1 MAGKKPEMLQDTSLT
16 PIRLQL
22 IEKGEG
28 GRTVVRGEF
37 ARSDHATENK
47 RFYPGKIWE
56 GQIKRLG
63 KAMEDRRMYGELDHP
78 IDGRTSLQRVSHI
91 VTNMGMKNGLVI
103 GEAEILPTETGKQ
116 LETLLKSG
124 CKVGV
129 SSRGY
134 GTTKPNDDGMDV
146 VQEDYK
152 LVSFDFVA
160 DPADSTAYPEAF
172 FEGVEI
178 PGAEIMGEKADDTD
192 IRAHAK
198 DDATK
203 AAEWA
208 KKLDDEYAAK
218 KTADPEGKAAKGTD
232 SSVLADELLAKL
244 SDMRAEVRDEVRGE
258 LLSDPEVAGAR
269 TVVEKVKELLRPFVL
284 PEDAESVV
292 KGKDE
297 EIASLKKTLAERELK
312 IKEMEEDI
320 ERLGA
325 VAKEAGYKFFLER
338 HLNGDPDADL
348 IRKLIGDVKAYADS
362 KELKARVE
370 DIKTELQKKH
380 DEDKAIEE
388 RIAKEVTKAQQLAQ
402 ATAEEAGKKVKAAES
417 AAEKLA
423 EANKAM
429 ALKLYAEKRLRNNP
443 RSAKIRSLVE
453 RADPSTMDEV
463 DQIIDE
469 FATPEPHDDSEAED
483 LRSRIR
489 RRVKS
494 QTVEHD
500 AADEETRQVVTEDR
514 QIHGVNVSELRR
526 LSRIGDN

>member
-1 MAGKKPEMLQDTSLT
+1 MSVKPQLLVDTSLT

-37 ARSDHATENK
+37 ARGDHATENK
-47 RFYPGKIWE
+47 RFYPTKIWE

-78 IDGRTSLQRVSHI
+78 VDGRTSLQRVSHI
-91 VTNMGMKNGLVI
+91 VTTMGVKGGIVV
-103 GEAEILPTETGKQ
+103 GEAEILPTDTGKQ

-134 GTTKPNDDGMDV
+134 GTTKPNDDGVDV

-152 LVSFDFVA
+152 LVTFDFVA
-160 DPADSTAYPEAF
+160 DPADSTAYPEVF

-178 PGAEIMGEKADDTD
+178 PGAEIMGENADDTD
-192 IRAHAK
+192 IRKHA
-198 DDATK
+198 DEDAKK
-203 AAEWA
+203 AAAWA
-208 KKLDDEYAAK
+208 KKLEDEKAG
-218 KTADPEGKAAKGTD
+218 KTDD
-232 SSVLADELLAKL
+232 SSNLADELLAKL
-244 SDMRAEVRDEVRGE
+244 SEMRSEIQDEVRGE
-258 LLSDPEVAGAR
+258 LLSDPNVAGAR
-269 TVVEKVKELLRPFVL
+269 TVVEKIKDLLRPFVL

-292 KGKDE
+292 REKDE
-297 EIASLKKTLAERELK
+297 EIATLKKTIAEQELRL
-312 IKEMEEDI
+312 KEQEDDI

-338 HLNGDPDADL
+338 HLNGDPDAEF
-348 IRKLIGDVKAYADS
+348 IRTLIGDVKEYADS

-370 DIKTELQKKH
+370 SIRGELQKKR
-380 DEDKAIEE
+380 DADKATEE
-388 RIAKEVTKAQQLAQ
+388 KIAAEVAKAQELAQ
-402 ATAEEAGKKVKAAES
+402 ATADEAAKKVQKAEA

-429 ALKLYAEKRLRNNP
+429 ALRLYSEKQLRNNP
-443 RSAKIRSLVE
+443 NSAKIRSLVE
-453 RADPSTMDEV
+453 QANPNSMDDV
-463 DQIIDE
+463 DKLIEE
-469 FATPEPHDDSEAED
+469 FSPAEPHDEEEAGD
-483 LRSRIR
+483 IRSRIR
-489 RRVKS
+489 RRIKS

-500 AADEETRQVVTEDR
+500 ALEEETREPRRGER
-514 QIHGVNVSELRR
+514 QIHGVDVGELRR
-526 LSRIGDN
+526 LSNIR